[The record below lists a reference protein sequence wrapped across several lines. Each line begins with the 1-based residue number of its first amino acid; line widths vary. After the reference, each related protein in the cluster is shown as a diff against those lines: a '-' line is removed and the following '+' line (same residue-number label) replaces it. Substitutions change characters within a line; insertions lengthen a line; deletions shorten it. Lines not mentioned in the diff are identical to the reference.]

1 MPTLARL
8 GNIKI
13 QMFSDD
19 HAPAHFHV
27 RTPDSKA
34 VVRLADLRVVRG
46 RLSPSEERSAM
57 AWARTNRE
65 FLEDGWVDLRR
76 R

>member
-1 MPTLARL
+1 MPTLVRL

-13 QMFSDD
+13 QMFADD

-27 RTPDSKA
+27 RSPTSKA
-34 VVRLADLRVVRG
+34 VMLLGSLKIVRG
-46 RLSPSEERSAM
+46 RLTASEIRTVI
-57 AWARTNRE
+57 AWAKANGESLDNAWTE
-65 FLEDGWVDLRR
+65 LRR